1 MDERNRSGPVEGA
14 ARSEARTSDEEGRG
28 RAVGSDG
35 SEGEGVGSADAEGGR
50 RRDFASA
57 ARACIE
63 SEDRGED
70 PAEGSEVGGGEVPGF
85 WADFGERV
93 PGEAGGSESQQGDAA
108 AVADRGG
115 GVEEEKAA
123 SGGGARVEAAT
134 ELPGGGRARG
144 HVRARL
150 AGRTRGE
157 AVSDRPDRRCQQ
169 PAAGAL
175 CKTRLDGREPAG
187 AAELPGAVGTAPSVL
202 HGPGGIVPDESAG
215 QPGR

>member
-1 MDERNRSGPVEGA
+1 M
-14 ARSEARTSDEEGRG
+14 
-28 RAVGSDG
+28 
-35 SEGEGVGSADAEGGR
+35 
-50 RRDFASA
+50 
-57 ARACIE
+57 
-63 SEDRGED
+63 
-70 PAEGSEVGGGEVPGF
+70 
-85 WADFGERV
+85 
-93 PGEAGGSESQQGDAA
+93 
-108 AVADRGG
+108 
-115 GVEEEKAA
+115 
-123 SGGGARVEAAT
+123 EAAT
-134 ELPGGGRARG
+134 ELPGGVRARG

-215 QPGR
+215 QPGRATGGGRGADADRGSVRVERRLDGTVAVRLRGRYLPLARCERKAETSPLARPRSEKLPGKPKRNGPAHRLWMEGFDLRNSPPLWALLQGEQARVREESS